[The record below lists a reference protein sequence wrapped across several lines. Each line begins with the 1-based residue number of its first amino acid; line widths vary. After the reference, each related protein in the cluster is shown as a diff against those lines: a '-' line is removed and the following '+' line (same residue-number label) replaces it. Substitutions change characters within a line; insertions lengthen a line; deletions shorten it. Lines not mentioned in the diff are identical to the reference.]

1 MLCQRSRQARGASTL
16 EQVTEP
22 LSPRERRSSC
32 LSEQLRRVHALGKLT
47 GIRGEPRF
55 EQLMQ
60 RVKREWEE
68 FEV

>member
-1 MLCQRSRQARGASTL
+1 LAGDHDRALDWLETSVNQGLVNYPFFANYDPFLVRFRGN
-16 EQVTEP
+16 
-22 LSPRERRSSC
+22 
-32 LSEQLRRVHALGKLT
+32 
-47 GIRGEPRF
+47 PRF